1 MSTDLTNTAP
11 PKWLDELRSPIASLP
26 ADLVTASGRRVRIA
40 ALAFAAVWVVML
52 VLANPLARLMT
63 GDRAIGGAW
72 PMPGN
77 LLALVGLVLSLALAG
92 YASRQGAPPS
102 RILWL
107 AVAHQIVTAGLLALI
122 NNWAPD
128 APGLALSTLVLIL
141 PIYPAI
147 APIPFRWLAIA
158 AFVSASMDPLAWM
171 FADWRG
177 SAVERTHFIHVAD
190 FAVTYV
196 AAAIS
201 LMPATIIRG
210 LGRQVQEAR
219 SVGSYTLGKL
229 LGKGGMG
236 EVYEATHR
244 LLARKAAV
252 KLVLRQADEEPG
264 ANVRALERFR
274 REAAVAAALT
284 SPHTIELYDF
294 GVREDGQY
302 YYVMEMLEGMDLQ
315 EMVDR
320 HGPLPPARVA
330 HFLHQSAKS
339 LAEAHE
345 FGMVHRDIKPS
356 NLFVSRRGLELDFI
370 KVLDFGI
377 VKLGA
382 DRPPVQDE
390 LKLTMVEAPIG
401 TPAFMPPEG
410 VEGAGHLSAASD
422 IYSLGCTAFW
432 MLTGELPFRA
442 GSLMQMLYKHVNEA
456 PRKPSAVHGT
466 AIPAELDELV
476 LRCLSKSP
484 ATRPADGKALLAEM
498 EPIAAAHP
506 WGQADAH
513 RWWAALAGPAA

>member
-11 PKWLDELRSPIASLP
+11 PKWLDELRSPIESLP
-26 ADLVTASGRRVRIA
+26 SDLVAASGRRVRIA
-40 ALAFAAVWVVML
+40 ALAFAGVWL
-52 VLANPLARLMT
+52 VILILANPLSRLLT
-63 GDRAIGGAW
+63 GERVLEGAW

-77 LLALVGLVLSLALAG
+77 VIAGTGLLLSLALAWH
-92 YASRQGAPPS
+92 ASRASAGGG
-102 RILWL
+102 ILWL
-107 AVAHQIVTAGLLALI
+107 GMAHQVVTAAMLAVL
-122 NNWAPD
+122 NNWAPSYQ
-128 APGLALSTLVLIL
+128 GYSISTLVLIL

-147 APIPFRWLAIA
+147 APIPLRWLVMAG
-158 AFVSASMDPLAWM
+158 FLSASMDPLTWLW
-171 FADWRG
+171 ADLRG
-177 SAVERTHFIHVAD
+177 VAAERTLFIHIVD
-190 FAVTYV
+190 FTITYV
-196 AAAIS
+196 AAAVS
-201 LMPATIIRG
+201 LLPAVIIRG
-210 LGRQVQEAR
+210 LGRQVQVAR

-252 KLVLRQADEEPG
+252 KLVLRQPDEEPG
-264 ANVRALERFR
+264 ANQRALERFR

-466 AIPAELDELV
+466 AIPSALDDLV

-484 ATRPADGKALLAEM
+484 AARPADGKALLAAI

-506 WGQADAH
+506 WGQAEAIS
-513 RWWAALAGPAA
+513 WWAAIARPAA

>member
-1 MSTDLTNTAP
+1 MSTDLTSTAP
-11 PKWLDELRSPIASLP
+11 PAWLDELRSPIESLP
-26 ADLVTASGRRVRIA
+26 DDLVVASGKRVRIA
-40 ALAFAAVWVVML
+40 ALAFALVWVVML
-52 VLANPLARLMT
+52 ALVNPLARLMT

-77 LLALVGLVLSLALAG
+77 LFALIGLGLSLALAG
-92 YASRQGAPPS
+92 YASVRGVPPS
-102 RILWL
+102 RVLWL
-107 AVAHQIVTAGLLALI
+107 AVAHQVVTAALLALI
-122 NNWAPD
+122 NNWAPYT
-128 APGLALSTLVLIL
+128 PGISLSTLVLIL

-147 APIPFRWLAIA
+147 APIPFRWLAVA
-158 AFVSASMDPLAWM
+158 AFLSACMDPLTWA
-171 FADWRG
+171 FAGWRG
-177 SAVERTHFIHVAD
+177 TAIERTAFIHVAD
-190 FAVTYV
+190 FAATYV

-201 LMPATIIRG
+201 LLPATIIRR
-210 LGRQVQEAR
+210 LGHQVQEAR
-219 SVGSYTLGKL
+219 SVGAYTLGRL

-252 KLVLRQADEEPG
+252 KLVTHQQDEDHATNE
-264 ANVRALERFR
+264 RAMERFR

-294 GVREDGQY
+294 GLRADGQY
-302 YYVMEMLEGMDLQ
+302 YYVMELLEGMDLQ
-315 EMVDR
+315 DMVDR
-320 HGPLPPARVA
+320 YGPLPSARVA
-330 HFLHQSAKS
+330 HFLHQAAKS

-442 GSLMQMLYKHVNEA
+442 GNLMQMLYKHVNEA

-466 AIPAELDELV
+466 PIPEALDELV

-484 ATRPADGKALLAEM
+484 AARPADGKALLGEI
-498 EPIAAAHP
+498 EPIAAATP
-506 WGQADAH
+506 WTQADAL
-513 RWWAALAGPAA
+513 RWWASVARPAA

>member
-1 MSTDLTNTAP
+1 
-11 PKWLDELRSPIASLP
+11 
-26 ADLVTASGRRVRIA
+26 V
-40 ALAFAAVWVVML
+40 
-52 VLANPLARLMT
+52 
-63 GDRAIGGAW
+63 
-72 PMPGN
+72 
-77 LLALVGLVLSLALAG
+77 
-92 YASRQGAPPS
+92 
-102 RILWL
+102 
-107 AVAHQIVTAGLLALI
+107 
-122 NNWAPD
+122 
-128 APGLALSTLVLIL
+128 
-141 PIYPAI
+141 
-147 APIPFRWLAIA
+147 
-158 AFVSASMDPLAWM
+158 
-171 FADWRG
+171 
-177 SAVERTHFIHVAD
+177 
-190 FAVTYV
+190 
-196 AAAIS
+196 
-201 LMPATIIRG
+201 IIRG
-210 LGRQVQEAR
+210 LGRQVAEAR

-252 KLVLRQADEEPG
+252 KLILRQPDEEPG
-264 ANVRALERFR
+264 ANGRALERFR

-315 EMVDR
+315 VMVDQ

-330 HFLHQSAKS
+330 HFLHQAAKS

-456 PRKPSAVHGT
+456 PRMPSAVHGT
-466 AIPAELDELV
+466 AIPPALDELV

-484 ATRPADGKALLAEM
+484 AARPADGKALLAEM

-513 RWWAALAGPAA
+513 RWWAALARPAA

>member
-1 MSTDLTNTAP
+1 MSTDLTSTAP
-11 PKWLDELRSPIASLP
+11 PAWLDELRSPIESLP
-26 ADLVTASGRRVRIA
+26 NDLVTASGRRVRVA
-40 ALAFAAVWVVML
+40 ALAFAGVWLVML
-52 VLANPLARLMT
+52 VLMNPLSRLLTGARVT
-63 GDRAIGGAW
+63 GGAW

-77 LLALVGLVLSLALAG
+77 AVAAAGLALSLALAW
-92 YASRQGAPPS
+92 YASRQTGGS
-102 RILWL
+102 RMVLWL
-107 AVAHQIVTAGLLALI
+107 GVAHQVITAAMLAML
-122 NNWAPD
+122 NNWAPTQ
-128 APGLALSTLVLIL
+128 AGPAISTVVLIL

-147 APIPFRWLAIA
+147 APIPLQWLVVAAFLSATMDPMTWGIA
-158 AFVSASMDPLAWM
+158 AL
-171 FADWRG
+171 RG
-177 SAVERTHFIHVAD
+177 AAPPRDLFTHVVD
-190 FAVTYV
+190 FSVTYI
-196 AAAIS
+196 AAGIS
-201 LMPATIIRG
+201 LLPAVIIRG

-219 SVGSYTLGKL
+219 SIGSYTLGKL

-244 LLARKAAV
+244 LLARKAAI
-252 KLVLRQADEEPG
+252 KLVLRQDNEEPG
-264 ANVRALERFR
+264 ANERALERFR

-294 GVREDGQY
+294 GVRDDGQY

-315 EMVDR
+315 AMVDQY
-320 HGPLPPARVA
+320 GPLPPSRVA
-330 HFLHQSAKS
+330 HFLTQSAKS

-356 NLFVSRRGLELDFI
+356 NLFISRRGLELDFL

-382 DRPPVQDE
+382 DRPPVQDA

-422 IYSLGCTAFW
+422 IYSLGCAAFF

-442 GSLMQMLYKHVNEA
+442 GNLMQMLYKHVNEA

-466 AIPAELDELV
+466 PIPADLDELV
-476 LRCLSKSP
+476 LSCLSKSP
-484 ATRPADGKALLAEM
+484 AARPADGKALLAVI
-498 EPIAAAHP
+498 EPIARAHP
-506 WGQADAH
+506 WTQEDAH
-513 RWWAALAGPAA
+513 RWWASLVQPAA